1 MCIRDRAVH
10 AHNDAKDLDEE
21 LGFDDGHGDG
31 GVRVMRVC
39 DGENGSRRP
48 PEARLQAA
56 EDRTGATVAA
66 SAAATGA
73 TVAASAAA
81 HVAAGTPGRSRRT
94 KSCLDSFV
102 ERQRTTVNICGR
114 RPQRPGGGALRRA
127 FGNKFTG
134 QLEKK
139 ASGAARGSNSAAIS
153 SQRNNR

>member
-1 MCIRDRAVH
+1 MSLRRGKRFPQAT
-10 AHNDAKDLDEE
+10 
-21 LGFDDGHGDG
+21 G
-31 GVRVMRVC
+31 GR
-39 DGENGSRRP
+39 
-48 PEARLQAA
+48 PEAGLHAA
-56 EDRTGATVAA
+56 EDR
-66 SAAATGA
+66 TGA

-139 ASGAARGSNSAAIS
+139 ASCAAASSNSAAIS
-153 SQRNNR
+153 STSTQEMV